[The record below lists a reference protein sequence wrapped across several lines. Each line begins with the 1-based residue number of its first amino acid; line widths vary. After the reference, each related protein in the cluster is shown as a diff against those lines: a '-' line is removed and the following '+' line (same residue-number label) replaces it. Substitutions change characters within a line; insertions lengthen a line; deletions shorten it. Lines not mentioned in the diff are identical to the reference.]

1 MEDLEKQ
8 RDVEG
13 YIAKVPELLP
23 AMENTLRRSLKGPM
37 SEEAY
42 AEASS
47 PFFEMGYHATG
58 AVLLA
63 AIEKKR
69 GLPGVMNVMADPRRL
84 LTAYNDCDS
93 GSTLPF
99 SFDPAL
105 AEQVAHL
112 GESKSK

>member
-1 MEDLEKQ
+1 M
-8 RDVEG
+8 V
-13 YIAKVPELLP
+13 
-23 AMENTLRRSLKGPM
+23 
-37 SEEAY
+37 
-42 AEASS
+42 
-47 PFFEMGYHATG
+47 YHATG

-105 AEQVAHL
+105 AEQVL
-112 GESKSK
+112 ISGSPSRSKSKYSK

>member
-1 MEDLEKQ
+1 MSRGISPRFPSCFHHGEHPSQVFEGA
-8 RDVEG
+8 DVG
-13 YIAKVPELLP
+13 
-23 AMENTLRRSLKGPM
+23 RSLCQ
-37 SEEAY
+37 SFVAL
-42 AEASS
+42 
-47 PFFEMGYHATG
+47 FEMGYHATG

>member
-1 MEDLEKQ
+1 
-8 RDVEG
+8 
-13 YIAKVPELLP
+13 
-23 AMENTLRRSLKGPM
+23 M
-37 SEEAY
+37 SEKTY

-63 AIEKKR
+63 PIEKKR

-99 SFDPAL
+99 SFDPASGR
-105 AEQVAHL
+105 AGGSSRGVQVEVGPVPATPA
-112 GESKSK
+112 